1 MNCPNCGI
9 HWIGFI
15 GGGPN
20 TISGGY
26 CMRCGYDCMVDLVQ
40 LVIESDKSQSK
51 KCNLDPATKKP
62 PEGLRPRAIV
72 DAKRK
77 LEIEEALWRYIAA
90 EKAIPCKWV
99 QEYLDLLQKP

>member
-1 MNCPNCGI
+1 MK
-9 HWIGFI
+9 
-15 GGGPN
+15 
-20 TISGGY
+20 
-26 CMRCGYDCMVDLVQ
+26 LEKQ
-40 LVIESDKSQSK
+40 LVSESDKSQSK

-99 QEYLDLLQKP
+99 QEYLDLLQRYEVKPEPVPVMKEL